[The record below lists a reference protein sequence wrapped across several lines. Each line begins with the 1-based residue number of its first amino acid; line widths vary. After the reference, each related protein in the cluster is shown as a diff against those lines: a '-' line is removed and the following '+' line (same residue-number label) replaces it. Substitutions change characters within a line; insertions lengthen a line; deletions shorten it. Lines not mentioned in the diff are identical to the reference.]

1 MQEPNLSLNAE
12 KCLKIRCFLR
22 IMRFTAAPAS
32 LKKERRTIL
41 NQESCESSDMS
52 SRFRRV
58 HLLLGRD
65 QMISGSIAES
75 ACFDCIA
82 WNQNV
87 NADECFA
94 LRDLIVL
101 TGSYHTNGHERKSVS
116 VALQIRSIY
125 VEGQKVKGLDS
136 NFLHKRYQRNTN
148 SRGKATKEKKPVKSR
163 HFVYVGER
171 NTKIKRE
178 EQL

>member
-1 MQEPNLSLNAE
+1 M
-12 KCLKIRCFLR
+12 
-22 IMRFTAAPAS
+22 
-32 LKKERRTIL
+32 
-41 NQESCESSDMS
+41 NQENCESADMSS

-65 QMISGSIAES
+65 QMISDCIAED

-82 WNQNV
+82 WNQNA

-101 TGSYHTNGHERKSVS
+101 TGNYYTNGHESKSVS

-125 VEGQKVKGLDS
+125 IEGQKVNGLES
-136 NFLHKRYQRNTN
+136 IFLQKRHQRNTN
-148 SRGKATKEKKPVKSR
+148 SRSKATKEQKPVKSR
-163 HFVYVGER
+163 HFVYVGEKK
-171 NTKIKRE
+171 TEIKRKE
-178 EQL
+178 KL